1 MKKFKSLIVLLL
13 VMSLML
19 TAIACGNNDKD
30 KDVTSDDKGKQTEE
44 GTDKDKDTD
53 ENKSEDKSGET
64 RKLHILGHDK
74 TGDIKFA
81 DREKFPVWQ
90 EVEKLLEAAGLE
102 IEYEI
107 VPFEQYEV
115 VSQTRMAAANDLPDI
130 VNLSLL
136 DDTTVLNLAK
146 QNVIIELNEPINEY
160 SNGNIKKFYNEYFPY
175 AKQLTTSPDD
185 KMYWFSNLHNKV
197 YQGTEPAPVA
207 LTMIIRKDWL
217 EDLDIPVPTT
227 ADEYYE
233 TLKKMRDEDANG
245 NGQND
250 EILIYNPSGFGC
262 LAQWFGL
269 GTGITAVD
277 VENKKIVSPWYQ
289 EGVKDYFEYVQ
300 KLISEELID
309 ASLIGAGYEEV
320 QQKIIENKAASL
332 EQYNLSVHEE
342 SVIEGGGEYLP
353 LMPLKAMDGIEPAA
367 KLEPPFLVWRKYA
380 ITKDCKDVDAAIA
393 FFDTIYSEEYADLLY
408 WGIEGETYEVDA
420 DGVKTYKDVESS
432 FDTKKAAEGKAVG
445 NAIFG
450 DTVFP
455 RVQFAN
461 LEYEFAVVPDYKEQ
475 HQLEIMKYKPY
486 FVNMNQNYLAIPT
499 DEQLE
504 EKTRI
509 LNDITTYSTEL
520 ATKLA
525 LGQQSLDDWD
535 KYMDE
540 LKELGLDTLIEID
553 QALLDRYFELGQ

>member
-1 MKKFKSLIVLLL
+1 MKRFKRLIVLFI

-19 TAIACGNNDKD
+19 TTVACGNKDEDATTNKDGAQTEENKEDKSDKD
-30 KDVTSDDKGKQTEE
+30 KD
-44 GTDKDKDTD
+44 DKDK
-53 ENKSEDKSGET
+53 EGGGES
-64 RKLHILGHDK
+64 RKLHLLGHDK

-81 DREKFPVWQ
+81 DREEFPVWQ
-90 EVEKLLEAAGLE
+90 EVEKLLDAADLE
-102 IEYEI
+102 LEYEI

-146 QNVIIELNEPINEY
+146 QNVILELNELVDEY
-160 SNGNIKKFYNEYFPY
+160 SNGNIKKMYNEDFPF

-185 KMYWFSNLHNKV
+185 SMYWFSNLHNKL
-197 YQGTEPAPVA
+197 YKGTEPAPVA
-207 LTMIIRKDWL
+207 QTMIIRKDWL

-250 EILIYNPSGFGC
+250 EILIYDPSGFGSI
-262 LAQWFGL
+262 AQWFGL
-269 GTGITAVD
+269 GTQITTVD
-277 VENKKIVSPWYQ
+277 VENKEVVSPWYQ

-300 KLISEELID
+300 KLIEEELID
-309 ASLIGAGYEEV
+309 TSLIGAGNEEV
-320 QQKIIENKAASL
+320 QQKLIENKASSI

-342 SVIEGGGEYLP
+342 SVVEGGAEYLP
-353 LMPLKAMDGIEPAA
+353 LMPLDAVDGIEPAA
-367 KLEPPFLVWRKYA
+367 KIEPPFLVWKKFS
-380 ITKDCKDVDAAIA
+380 ITKDCENLEAAID
-393 FFDTIYSEEYADLLY
+393 FFDVIYSEEYADLLY
-408 WGIEGETYEVDA
+408 WGIEGETYEVDEN
-420 DGVKTYKDVESS
+420 GVKTYKDVESS
-432 FDTKKAAEGKAVG
+432 FDTKLASEGKAVG

-450 DTVFP
+450 ETVFP

-461 LEYEFAVVPDYKEQ
+461 LEYEFEVVPDYKKE
-475 HQLEIMKYKPY
+475 HELEVMNYKPY
-486 FVNMNQNYLAIPT
+486 YPNMSQNYLAIPN

-509 LNDITTYSTEL
+509 LNDLSTYSSEL

-525 LGQQSLDDWD
+525 LGQKSLDDWD
-535 KYMDE
+535 DYMAE
-540 LKELGLDTLIEID
+540 LKELGLDKLIEID
-553 QALLDRYFELGQ
+553 QALLDRYFELGE